1 MKFFKAENTK
11 KKIGDYQIVEYN
23 YMGDMESALVEDSRG
38 KKWIMSGNGF
48 TSV

>member
-23 YMGDMESALVEDSRG
+23 YMGG
-38 KKWIMSGNGF
+38 HGICTG
-48 TSV
+48 